1 MVPSSITGS
10 AALVSEGGGIGV
22 GRVVVVVVVVVDVV
36 VVVVVVD
43 VVDVVVVG
51 VDVVVVAATV
61 VVVDGAV
68 TALSSSL
75 KKATDI
81 TATMRVTTPTVS
93 AKRRDIAFSLPS
105 MQAIPLPRGCHL
117 QCTQEFRCL
126 DMTNL
131 RVGGDGVADHRSQ
144 QLVRR
149 DAVGI
154 G

>member
-10 AALVSEGGGIGV
+10 AAQSSEGGGTGV
-22 GRVVVVVVVVVDVV
+22 GRVVVV

-43 VVDVVVVG
+43 VVDVVDVVVVE

-61 VVVDGAV
+61 VVVDVAV
-68 TALSSSL
+68 TALSLSS

-81 TATMRVTTPTVS
+81 TVTMRVTAPTVS

-117 QCTQEFRCL
+117 RCTQESRCL
-126 DMTNL
+126 DMTNR
-131 RVGGDGVADHRSQ
+131 RVAGDGVADHRSQ

-149 DAVGI
+149 DAVDI

>member
-10 AALVSEGGGIGV
+10 AALVSEGGGTGV

-68 TALSSSL
+68 TALSSLL

-81 TATMRVTTPTVS
+81 TMTMRVTTPTVS
-93 AKRRDIAFSLPS
+93 AKRRDIAFSLPL
-105 MQAIPLPRGCHL
+105 MQVIPLLRGCHL
-117 QCTQEFRCL
+117 RCTQESQCL
-126 DMTNL
+126 DMTNR

-149 DAVGI
+149 DAVGT

>member
-10 AALVSEGGGIGV
+10 AAQSSEGGGTGV

-36 VVVVVVD
+36 D
-43 VVDVVVVG
+43 VVDVVVVE

-61 VVVDGAV
+61 VVVDVAV
-68 TALSSSL
+68 TALSLSS

-81 TATMRVTTPTVS
+81 TMTMRVTAPTVS

-105 MQAIPLPRGCHL
+105 MQVIPLPRGCHL
-117 QCTQEFRCL
+117 QCMQEFRCL
-126 DMTNL
+126 DMTNR
-131 RVGGDGVADHRSQ
+131 RVAGDGVAGHRSQ

-149 DAVGI
+149 DVVGI

>member
-22 GRVVVVVVVVVDVV
+22 GRVVVVVVVVVVE
-36 VVVVVVD
+36 VVVVVD
-43 VVDVVVVG
+43 VVDVVVIVG
-51 VDVVVVAATV
+51 VAVVVVAATV

-75 KKATDI
+75 KKATEI
-81 TATMRVTTPTVS
+81 TVTMSVTTPTVS

-105 MQAIPLPRGCHL
+105 MQVIPLPRGCHL
-117 QCTQEFRCL
+117 QCMQEFRCL
-126 DMTNL
+126 DMTNR
-131 RVGGDGVADHRSQ
+131 RVAGDGVAGHRLQ

-149 DAVGI
+149 DVVGI

>member
-10 AALVSEGGGIGV
+10 AAQSSEGGGTGV
-22 GRVVVVVVVVVDVV
+22 GRVVVV

-43 VVDVVVVG
+43 VVDVVDVVVVE

-61 VVVDGAV
+61 VDVAV
-68 TALSSSL
+68 TALSLSS

-81 TATMRVTTPTVS
+81 TMTMRVTAPTVS

-117 QCTQEFRCL
+117 RCTQESRCL
-126 DMTNL
+126 DMTNR
-131 RVGGDGVADHRSQ
+131 RVAGDGVAGHRSQ

-149 DAVGI
+149 DAVDI